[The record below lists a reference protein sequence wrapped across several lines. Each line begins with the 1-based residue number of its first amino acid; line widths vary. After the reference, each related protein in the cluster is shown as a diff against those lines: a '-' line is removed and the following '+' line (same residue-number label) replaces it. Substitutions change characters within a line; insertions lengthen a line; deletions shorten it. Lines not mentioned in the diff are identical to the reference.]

1 MLTVSRTRRHR
12 KAGGED
18 EERRRRRLK
27 VAVALREAY
36 GEGEVRT
43 R

>member
-1 MLTVSRTRRHR
+1 MLAVSRTRWHR
-12 KAGGED
+12 KASGED
-18 EERRRRRLK
+18 EERRRLK

-36 GEGEVRT
+36 GEGEVHT